1 MRRIKLILNSG
12 NMAIIIFFL
21 LANVGFAQE
30 ADEEVALII
39 EQARE
44 NIKKVDEE
52 LGVGV
57 VKEEHFEE
65 EIYVQ
70 QKEELVEEAQG
81 DIEKVEERLILL
93 PGEIREE
100 KPSPP
105 VVLSAETKEPLATEG
120 AIGPLRKF
128 EGAN

>member
-1 MRRIKLILNSG
+1 MQKVKLILNSG

-30 ADEEVALII
+30 THGEVALII

-81 DIEKVEERLILL
+81 DIEKVQELLILL
-93 PGEIREE
+93 PGEI
-100 KPSPP
+100 
-105 VVLSAETKEPLATEG
+105 
-120 AIGPLRKF
+120 
-128 EGAN
+128 